1 MPEFVTTQQDA
12 TYVAPQVPEDPVRQD
27 AIDEAHIDATVTIVN
42 ESVSAASETYEMTGD
57 AKTAAVVG
65 GLVATYTAFTECYVS
80 CHAQSPPREPV
91 PAPEIDTG
99 EEDEK
104 KEKEKEND
112 N

>member
-12 TYVAPQVPEDPVRQD
+12 TYVAPQVPEDPISQD
-27 AIDEAHIDATVTIVN
+27 AIDEAHIDATVTIINNTVD
-42 ESVSAASETYEMTGD
+42 AASETYEITKD
-57 AKTAAVVG
+57 REIAAVVG
-65 GLVATYTAFTECYVS
+65 GLVATYTTFTECYMS
-80 CHAQSPPREPV
+80 CHAQSPPLEP

-104 KEKEKEND
+104 KEKKKQND